1 MGRRLELSQE
11 QIDTIIYNYV
21 ILKKGLIPSGKAA
34 GVSQKVVE
42 RVLKENGIKKRTYV
56 EAKDI
61 LRVYSVDDDYFKK
74 QSHNMGYILGFLA
87 ADGNISKKENKITLL
102 LDSQDEEILEKIRK
116 EVKSTREIRRYKRK
130 NGKISSSLIV
140 YSSAWKKD
148 LACFSIIPEKTFK
161 LEPPEHLSKEYW
173 LDYIRGFFDG
183 DGSVSKSNGTIQF
196 KIGSASK
203 PILDW
208 IREYLATEYG
218 ICNKG
223 LSYQKLESGNDF
235 WNLLYYG
242 ENVRKLYKLLYQNTD
257 SLKLDRKYNKFTTLY
272 EEKYPRD
279 YIPNQFGKKD
289 MLNLQK

>member
-1 MGRRLELSQE
+1 MGRRVELSQE

-21 ILKKGLIPSGKAA
+21 ILKKGLIPTGKIA

-42 RVLKENGIKKRTYV
+42 RVLKENGIHKRTYV
-56 EAKDI
+56 EAKDT

-87 ADGNISKKENKITLL
+87 ADGCIAKKENKISLL
-102 LDSQDEEILEKIRK
+102 LSTADEEILEKIRQ
-116 EVKSTREIRRYKRK
+116 EVQSTRQIKRYE
-130 NGKISSSLIV
+130 GKYGTVSSFIV
-140 YSSAWKKD
+140 YSSSWKKD
-148 LACFSIIPEKTFK
+148 LSCYSIVPEKTFK
-161 LEPPEHLSKEYW
+161 LLAPGHLSKKYW

-183 DGSVSKSNGTIQF
+183 DGSISEANGTIQF

-208 IREYLATEYG
+208 MRSFLANEYG

-223 LSYQKLESGNDF
+223 LNYQKLDSGNDF

-242 ENVRKLYKLLYQNTD
+242 ENVRKLYQLLYKNPEN
-257 SLKLDRKYNKFTTLY
+257 LKMDRKYNKFTKLY

-279 YIPNQFGKKD
+279 HIPN
-289 MLNLQK
+289 

>member
-1 MGRRLELSQE
+1 MGRRIELSQE

-21 ILKKGLIPSGKAA
+21 ILKKGLIPTGKAV
-34 GVSQKVVE
+34 GVSQKIVE
-42 RVLKENGIKKRTYV
+42 RVLKENGIHKRTYV
-56 EAKDI
+56 EAKDT

-87 ADGNISKKENKITLL
+87 ADGCIAKKENKISLL
-102 LDSQDEEILEKIRK
+102 LSTTDEEILEKIRQ
-116 EVKSTREIRRYKRK
+116 EVQSTRQIKRYE
-130 NGKISSSLIV
+130 GKYGTVSSFIV
-140 YSSAWKKD
+140 YSSSWKKD
-148 LACFSIIPEKTFK
+148 LSCYSIVPEKTFK
-161 LEPPEHLSKEYW
+161 LLAPEHLSKKYW

-183 DGSVSKSNGTIQF
+183 DGSISEANGTIQF

-208 IREYLATEYG
+208 IRNFLANEYG

-223 LSYQKLESGNDF
+223 LNYQKLDSEKDF

-242 ENVRKLYKLLYQNTD
+242 ENVRKLYQLLYKNPE
-257 SLKLDRKYNKFTTLY
+257 SLKMDRKYNKFTKLY

-279 YIPNQFGKKD
+279 HIPN
-289 MLNLQK
+289 

>member
-1 MGRRLELSQE
+1 MGRRIELSQE

-21 ILKKGLIPSGKAA
+21 ILKKGLIPTGKAV

-42 RVLKENGIKKRTYV
+42 RVLKENGIQKRTYV
-56 EAKDI
+56 EAKDT

-74 QSHNMGYILGFLA
+74 QNHNMGYILGFLA
-87 ADGNISKKENKITLL
+87 ADGSIAKKENKISLL
-102 LDSQDEEILEKIRK
+102 LKTEDEEILEKIRQ
-116 EVKSTREIRRYKRK
+116 EVQSTRQIKRYE
-130 NGKISSSLIV
+130 GKYGTVSSFIV
-140 YSSAWKKD
+140 YSSSWKKD
-148 LACFSIIPEKTFK
+148 LSCYSIVPEKTFK
-161 LEPPEHLSKEYW
+161 LLAPEHLSKEYW

-183 DGSVSKSNGTIQF
+183 DGSISEANGTIQF

-208 IREYLATEYG
+208 IRNFLANEYG

-223 LSYQKLESGNDF
+223 LNYQKLDSEKDF

-242 ENVRKLYKLLYQNTD
+242 ENVRKLYQLLYKNPE
-257 SLKLDRKYNKFTTLY
+257 SLKMDRKYNKFTKLY

-279 YIPNQFGKKD
+279 HIPN
-289 MLNLQK
+289 